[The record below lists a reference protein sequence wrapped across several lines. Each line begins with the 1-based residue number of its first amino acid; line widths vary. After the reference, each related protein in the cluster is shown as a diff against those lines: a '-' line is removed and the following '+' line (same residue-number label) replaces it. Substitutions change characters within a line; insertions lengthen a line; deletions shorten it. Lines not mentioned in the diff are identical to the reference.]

1 MQAGTTAFQSID
13 VAQNSS
19 MRNSQH
25 KTSFHAPKPSDS
37 EQTRNSRR
45 DFLKLLGA
53 SAAGVVLAPNVIS
66 QRRRKTC
73 VVIGAGFAGLA
84 AAYKLKTAG
93 WNVTVLEARDR
104 IGGRVFSHKFAGTDL
119 ICELGAEWVGESHE
133 RIKALCR
140 DFKIPLQKHQFED
153 HLLRDGRV
161 YRPGEW
167 GFSPKAKAAF
177 EKLIAGYEKLTPLA
191 KTKLDKYDWWTY
203 LEKIGFTNDDLLLR
217 DLMDSTD
224 FGESIR
230 HVSAFAALAEYAESS
245 PNNEMDYKMTGGN
258 SRLTE
263 EFANRIGFGN
273 IRTSMQAKSITQ
285 RGGRVTVVA
294 SPTLR
299 GGGDFTLVT
308 GEDVTF
314 RADAVICTVP
324 INSLLK
330 IKFDPPLPAVQRDAA
345 ERLTYARICKNSVL
359 YDERFWK
366 GENFSMV
373 SDVTSHYYF
382 HSTQT
387 QPGKQGILTSYAIG
401 EKADILAS
409 QSDQR
414 RMRIIANDLVPLDD
428 DAPKLARGIASYA
441 WQRDQFTDGA
451 YALYK
456 PGQWFGIRPIL
467 ARPHGKVLFAGEHIA
482 DWQGFMEGAIETGEA
497 AAESLVK

>member
-1 MQAGTTAFQSID
+1 MTKKPES
-13 VAQNSS
+13 
-19 MRNSQH
+19 
-25 KTSFHAPKPSDS
+25 TSGN
-37 EQTRNSRR
+37 TRRE
-45 DFLKLLGA
+45 FLKTLGA
-53 SAAGVVLAPNVIS
+53 ATAGFTFAPAVFT
-66 QRRRKTC
+66 QRRAKRC
-73 VVIGAGFAGLA
+73 VVVGAGFSGLA

-133 RIKALCR
+133 RIKALCH

-153 HLLRDGRV
+153 HLLRNGRV
-161 YRPGEW
+161 SRPGQW
-167 GFSPKAKAAF
+167 GFSSQAKAAF

-258 SRLTE
+258 SRLAE
-263 EFANRIGFGN
+263 EFAKTIGKEN
-273 IRTSMQAKSITQ
+273 IQLGKKVSHIRQTARGVSVGIYLSGTPLPNGAPPPSGMISI
-285 RGGRVTVVA
+285 
-294 SPTLR
+294 P
-299 GGGDFTLVT
+299 
-308 GEDVTF
+308 
-314 RADAVICTVP
+314 ADAVICTVP

-330 IKFDPPLPAVQRDAA
+330 IEFNPPLPSAQRDAA

-359 YDERFWK
+359 YNERFWK
-366 GENFSMV
+366 HENFSMV

-382 HSTQT
+382 HSTQS
-387 QPGKQGILTSYAIG
+387 QPGKHGILTSYAIG

-409 QSDQR
+409 QSDER
-414 RMRIIANDLVPLDD
+414 RMRIITNDLVDLDN

-467 ARPHGKVLFAGEHIA
+467 ARTHGKVLFAGEHIA

-497 AAESLVK
+497 AAARLMGP